1 MPAARVGTFYL
12 IAMVTFTWLST
23 PPIFTT
29 TVVLQAR
36 HAGGRAVVRDCV
48 EGLFP
53 AYPGSE
59 GDGSLLVGW
68 FAHNDRSL
76 PGCLLRI
83 TGLFV
88 LDRSLL
94 TGLGLAPRSFS
105 DLILAPVAIRRV
117 VFEDLQDD

>member
-1 MPAARVGTFYL
+1 
-12 IAMVTFTWLST
+12 MVTFTWLST